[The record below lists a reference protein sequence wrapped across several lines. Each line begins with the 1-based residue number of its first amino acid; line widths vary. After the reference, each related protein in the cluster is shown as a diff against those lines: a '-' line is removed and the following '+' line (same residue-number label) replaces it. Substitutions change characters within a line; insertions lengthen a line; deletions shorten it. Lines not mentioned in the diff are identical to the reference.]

1 VIGFLNPWLLLGIA
15 AVGVPVLIHLLNRYR
30 FRETDWAMMR
40 FLIPATRIR
49 SRQIKVQ
56 DVLLLVLRCLAV
68 FLVMLAL
75 ARPTIRPEGSSWPLG
90 ETRAGAV
97 IVLDA
102 SFSMHHAA
110 GMPGTARASGNLAAA
125 RTRFE
130 RALEQVREISATL
143 KPGDPVTL
151 VLVGSRVRVLL
162 RNAPF
167 DAERFGKELADLA
180 RSGPMP
186 ERLNLDT
193 LPGLLLPL
201 VKELKAVRREVYLVT
216 DAQASQWRSP
226 PAEGRPAL
234 TGVEEAK
241 EHRAVSVG
249 SEMRELAEA
258 AHGVFLLP
266 VGGVEAENLAVT
278 RLELASGVL
287 RRGAMARYAVTVRNF
302 GARPKDG
309 ATVVCRLD
317 GTTVDERS
325 LGFLAPGEAKTVS
338 MFVPLQRPGALRV
351 SAHLGADP
359 LELDNA
365 RYAVAEVRERVS
377 VLCVD
382 GDPSGEPFEG
392 AADFVVAA
400 LSTGEFD
407 PAEESLAVRSVPWL
421 ALPSES
427 IADHDVVILVDVPDV
442 PEAQVEAL
450 YDLVRGGGGLIVFV
464 GDNTKPHTWNE
475 KMRVGRE
482 SLLPADLV
490 EVVEGRFASGGLT
503 PLDPSFPRHPLCL
516 ALRSLPLDLVSE
528 ARFRRHMSVRAH
540 PEAEAVLK
548 LAGKG
553 DPLLLEKRVG
563 RGRVLLFTSTADR
576 DWNNIVINPV
586 FPILLQ
592 QAVAYLTRAQHERP
606 LTVGQPIVVH
616 VPGVAEGQAPSEVRP
631 ALAGLGERAE
641 VTFEAPSGKA
651 HVRPTSRRQGG
662 AVAVLARADEPGFH
676 RATHDVRAPAIPV
689 AVNVDTGESDV
700 RGLTAEELAA
710 TARDLRLRV
719 VAPGASV
726 VAAIREGRTGREL
739 WSVLLFAGVLAV
751 VAEALLARHISARK
765 RRPEEPAESET
776 RSSEAM
782 VAAEVKR

>member
-1 VIGFLNPWLLLGIA
+1 
-15 AVGVPVLIHLLNRYR
+15 
-30 FRETDWAMMR
+30 
-40 FLIPATRIR
+40 
-49 SRQIKVQ
+49 
-56 DVLLLVLRCLAV
+56 
-68 FLVMLAL
+68 
-75 ARPTIRPEGSSWPLG
+75 
-90 ETRAGAV
+90 
-97 IVLDA
+97 
-102 SFSMHHAA
+102 
-110 GMPGTARASGNLAAA
+110 
-125 RTRFE
+125 
-130 RALEQVREISATL
+130 
-143 KPGDPVTL
+143 
-151 VLVGSRVRVLL
+151 
-162 RNAPF
+162 
-167 DAERFGKELADLA
+167 
-180 RSGPMP
+180 
-186 ERLNLDT
+186 
-193 LPGLLLPL
+193 
-201 VKELKAVRREVYLVT
+201 
-216 DAQASQWRSP
+216 
-226 PAEGRPAL
+226 
-234 TGVEEAK
+234 
-241 EHRAVSVG
+241 
-249 SEMRELAEA
+249 MRELAEA

-266 VGGVEAENLAVT
+266 VGGEEAENLAVT

-302 GARPKDG
+302 GARPRDG
-309 ATVVCRLD
+309 ATVVCQLD

-325 LGFLAPGEAKTVS
+325 LGRLAPGEAKTVS

-377 VLCVD
+377 VLCAD

-407 PAEESLAVRSVPWL
+407 PGEESLAVRSVPWL
-421 ALPSES
+421 ALPSEN

-450 YDLVRGGGGLIVFV
+450 HDLVRGGGLIVFV
-464 GDNTKPHTWNE
+464 GDNTKPHAWNE

-490 EVVEGRFASGGLT
+490 EVVRDDVLEPASGRRGLT
-503 PLDPSFPRHPLCL
+503 PLDPTFRQHPLCL

-528 ARFRRHMSVRAH
+528 TRFRRHMSVRAH

-592 QAVAYLTRAQHERP
+592 QSVAYLTRAQHERP
-606 LTVGQPIVVH
+606 LMVGQPIVVH
-616 VPGVAEGQAPSEVRP
+616 VPGS
-631 ALAGLGERAE
+631 GEQAE
-641 VTFEAPSGKA
+641 VTFEGPGGEA
-651 HVRPTSRRQGG
+651 HPRPTSRRHDG
-662 AVAVLARADEPGFH
+662 AVAVLARAGEPGFY

-689 AVNVDTGESDV
+689 AVNVETAESDV
-700 RGLTAEELAA
+700 RGLTEEELEA
-710 TARDLRLRV
+710 TARELALRV

-739 WSVLLFAGVLAV
+739 WSLLLFVGVLAV
-751 VAEALLARHISARK
+751 VAEALLARHISIRK
-765 RRPEEPAESET
+765 RRPEEPPEESET
-776 RSSEAM
+776 RPSEAM

>member
-1 VIGFLNPWLLLGIA
+1 MVGFLNPWLLLGIA

-75 ARPTIRPEGSSWPLG
+75 ARPTIRPEGPSWPLG

-110 GMPGTARASGNLAAA
+110 GAPGTARPGG

-130 RALEQVREISATL
+130 RALEQVREIAATL

-151 VLVGSRVRVLL
+151 VLVGSRVRVRL

-180 RSGPMP
+180 RSGPLP

-216 DAQASQWRSP
+216 DAQASQWRSQ
-226 PAEGRPAL
+226 PAEGRAAL

-249 SEMRELAEA
+249 SEMRELARA

-287 RRGAMARYAVTVRNF
+287 RRGAMARYAITVRNF
-302 GARPKDG
+302 GARPHDG
-309 ATVVCRLD
+309 ATVVCQLD

-338 MFVPLQRPGALRV
+338 MFVPLNESGTVRV
-351 SAHLGADP
+351 SAHLGSDP

-407 PAEESLAVRSVPWL
+407 PAEESLTVRSVPWL

-490 EVVEGRFASGGLT
+490 EVVRDDVLEPASGRRGLT
-503 PLDPSFPRHPLCL
+503 PLDPTFRQHPLCL

-528 ARFRRHMSVRAH
+528 TRFRRHMSVRAH

-586 FPILLQ
+586 FPILMQ

-606 LTVGQPIVVH
+606 LTVGQPIVLH
-616 VPGVAEGQAPSEVRP
+616 VPGSGEQA
-631 ALAGLGERAE
+631 A
-641 VTFEAPSGKA
+641 VT
-651 HVRPTSRRQGG
+651 
-662 AVAVLARADEPGFH
+662 
-676 RATHDVRAPAIPV
+676 
-689 AVNVDTGESDV
+689 
-700 RGLTAEELAA
+700 
-710 TARDLRLRV
+710 
-719 VAPGASV
+719 
-726 VAAIREGRTGREL
+726 
-739 WSVLLFAGVLAV
+739 
-751 VAEALLARHISARK
+751 
-765 RRPEEPAESET
+765 
-776 RSSEAM
+776 
-782 VAAEVKR
+782 